1 MLRKRILLSLAA
13 IVLLTIT
20 LAVAAWA
27 GNIPS
32 KPINWEPLNNI
43 LAAITAASP
52 VIMAL
57 LYLKWPKAAVKAAK
71 VLAYLDPEKIKVIEN
86 AINTR
91 NVDSVTFEKFVV
103 RLSVDKG
110 WHWSA
115 EEIRA
120 VLTLLGPQAKKI
132 GWTIK

>member
-1 MLRKRILLSLAA
+1 MKLKKILIIVAIVAILAA
-13 IVLLTIT
+13 LTVT
-20 LAVAAWA
+20 AACA
-27 GNIPS
+27 ATIPE

-71 VLAYLDPEKIKVIEN
+71 VLAYIDVEKIKVIEN

-91 NVDSVTFEKFVV
+91 TVDGSTFEEFIV
-103 RLSVDKG
+103 RVAKERQ
-110 WHWSA
+110 WNWRR
-115 EEIRA
+115 EEINA
-120 VLTLLGPQAKKI
+120 VLTLLGPQAKRI
-132 GWTIK
+132 GWVIK